1 VWFLSTRGEI
11 VWRPCWMNTH
21 EQLTH
26 SSFQVHVTQPALQR
40 AGPGGPGAGYTTT
53 SSLSCTLRHCW
64 IRSGMQL
71 QVRCLYV
78 VSGDYL

>member
-1 VWFLSTRGEI
+1 MWFLSTRGEI

-40 AGPGGPGAGYTTT
+40 AGPGGGWLHDDLVSIMHTQTLLDSVGHAAAGEV
-53 SSLSCTLRHCW
+53 S
-64 IRSGMQL
+64 
-71 QVRCLYV
+71 VRA
-78 VSGDYL
+78 DYL